1 MGKYVINK
9 DFSGQREVEAAGFK
23 TVGDFIDFYTVD
35 EDGDIVVTLR
45 IRSAR
50 VETIDLVSG

>member
-9 DFSGQREVEAAGFK
+9 DFSGQREVGAAGFK
-23 TVGDFIDFYTVD
+23 TVGDFIDFYTFD
-35 EDGDIVVTLR
+35 GDGDIVVTLR